1 MRVFDEYSQ
10 CPKCGYR
17 RGPETKP
24 MVAYCDGQGQRGQS
38 TCDVPDALAEAAPK
52 GDHLHRQCPRCQFVW
67 AEACPSVAVPLS
79 VEEIAILRE
88 VIAQV
93 TTSNEAD
100 ARAAESELARAA
112 RGGPGGG
119 R

>member
-1 MRVFDEYSQ
+1 MRIFDEYSQ

-24 MVAYCDGQGQRGQS
+24 LVAYCDGQGQQGRS
-38 TCDVPDALAEAAPK
+38 TCDVPGVELEK
-52 GDHLHRQCPRCQFVW
+52 GDHLHRQCARCQFLW

-79 VEEIAILRE
+79 VEEIAILRD

-93 TTSNEAD
+93 APAVAPD
-100 ARAAESELARAA
+100 PRQ
-112 RGGPGGG
+112 
-119 R
+119 

>member
-24 MVAYCDGQGQRGQS
+24 LVSYCDGQGQKGRS
-38 TCDVPDALAEAAPK
+38 TCDVPDALSTDPPA
-52 GDHLHRQCPRCQFVW
+52 GDHLHRQCPRCQFLW
-67 AEACPSVAVPLS
+67 SEACPSVAVPLS
-79 VEEIAILRE
+79 VEEIAILRD

-93 TTSNEAD
+93 SPNPE
-100 ARAAESELARAA
+100 RELTELERAA
-112 RGGPGGG
+112 RGVSGGG